1 VSRKVHKTIIVTP
14 DLADRLEAE
23 DNMSE
28 TVRDVLREHYN
39 IDE

>member
-1 VSRKVHKTIIVTP
+1 LILTE

-28 TVRDVLREHYN
+28 TVRQALRDHY
-39 IDE
+39 ELEAQQ